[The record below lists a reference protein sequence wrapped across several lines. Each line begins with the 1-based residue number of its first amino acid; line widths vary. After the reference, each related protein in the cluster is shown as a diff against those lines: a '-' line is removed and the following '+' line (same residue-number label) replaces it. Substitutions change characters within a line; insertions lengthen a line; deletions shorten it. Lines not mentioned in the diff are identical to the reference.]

1 MAKSPGE
8 RTYRTSPEPVFLKN
22 SGHGAEHPF
31 PGVRADDRRL
41 PGGWIAS
48 STWHM
53 KNALLVFLGGGL
65 GSVLRYGTVL
75 ALARLGLRGSF
86 PWSILVAN
94 LLGSFVLGLL
104 FALPAMRSRD
114 SATWA
119 FAATG
124 VLGGYTTFSTL
135 SNDSLILWQNG
146 HGGLALLN
154 SAGSAFA
161 GILCAAAGWHLGKAL
176 S

>member
-1 MAKSPGE
+1 
-8 RTYRTSPEPVFLKN
+8 
-22 SGHGAEHPF
+22 
-31 PGVRADDRRL
+31 
-41 PGGWIAS
+41 
-48 STWHM
+48 M

-75 ALARLGLRGSF
+75 VVARLGVRGSF

-114 SATWA
+114 SSTWA
-119 FAATG
+119 FCATG
-124 VLGGYTTFSTL
+124 VLGGYTTFSTM
-135 SNDSLILWQNG
+135 SNDSLILWQNS
-146 HGGLALLN
+146 HGWLALLN
-154 SAGSAFA
+154 SVGSALA
-161 GILCAAAGWHLGKAL
+161 GILCAAAGWQAGKSL